1 MSDLSKTSSHCNM
14 DSFSITLN
22 AEGDMIDD
30 GDANLSCVL
39 PSGPLTNVRVLN
51 NAIGL
56 SPMSEIAL
64 LVSDNL
70 VLNSNS
76 GSTPVTA
83 KARSRF
89 NGECLKLLK

>member
-1 MSDLSKTSSHCNM
+1 M
-14 DSFSITLN
+14 DSSSITLN
-22 AEGDMIDD
+22 AEGDLKDD
-30 GDANLSCVL
+30 SDANLNYVI
-39 PSGPLTNVRVLN
+39 PPGPLTNMRVLS

-56 SPMSEIAL
+56 SPMSEIAF
-64 LVSDNL
+64 LVSDNM

-89 NGECLKLLK
+89 NGECLNY